1 MFPPTNTN
9 GHSPDAAVHHDR
21 DAPSI
26 QQIVREETDD
36 GRLIVRFLL
45 SAMEGQLGDAKPHH
59 RLDAARQLLKL
70 GLEEAQDFV
79 HDNTPRK
86 PGYARPGP
94 LPKPKTPS
102 AISQRLA
109 QIVREETDDGRD
121 AVRFLVGVMQGS
133 LDGFKP
139 HHRLAAAKELL
150 HRGFDDRADDDDS
163 RPCSC
168 GSYGCYRNHANDPMA
183 RLRSYSHTHDN
194 YDAEPTDT
202 DDYDTDDRPANG
214 DGDSDGCTA
223 DAPTDSYDS
232 SSENLADNDDNDSD
246 AGGGGN
252 DRPPANGPGPNDDYP
267 EDYDPDEDYIPPPP
281 GAYYDFADPPHYGQ
295 EPEEEPKPDP
305 NALSKWELKA
315 MKKGTLV
322 WDTPRGQPLDSTTPL
337 AFW

>member
-9 GHSPDAAVHHDR
+9 GHDPHAAVHDDR

-70 GLEEAQDFV
+70 GLEETQDYV

-121 AVRFLVGVMQGS
+121 AVRFLVDVMQGS

-150 HRGFDDRADDDDS
+150 RRGFDDRADDDDS

-168 GSYGCYRNHANDPMA
+168 GSYGCYRNHAYDPMA
-183 RLRSYSHTHDN
+183 RPRSYSHTDDN

-202 DDYDTDDRPANG
+202 DDYDTDDRTANG

-223 DAPTDSYDS
+223 DAPTDSYD
-232 SSENLADNDDNDSD
+232 NLADNDDNDSD
-246 AGGGGN
+246 ADVDSN
-252 DRPPANGPGPNDDYP
+252 DGPPANGPGPNDDYP

-281 GAYYDFADPPHYGQ
+281 GTYYDFAVPPYYGQ
-295 EPEEEPKPDP
+295 EPEEPKPDP

-322 WDTPRGQPLDSTTPL
+322 WDTPGGQPLDSTTPL
-337 AFW
+337 PFW